1 MYVTWTD
8 QVFREVEVKE
18 AVSYRPE
25 ILPTKVLVKEAEP
38 EKPAL
43 YKFGHNDTPVL
54 VSPVVAAKKAVYKY
68 VPGSEE
74 RQAQEAEYEIQSQPI
89 EFSVFATQLLS
100 DSEDRHYVNSGN
112 PPERFYVPENAIYT
126 PNKP

>member
-18 AVSYRPE
+18 AISYRPE
-25 ILPTKVLVKEAEP
+25 IPPTKVLVKEAEP
-38 EKPAL
+38 AKPAQ
-43 YKFGHNDTPVL
+43 YKFGHGDTPVL
-54 VSPVVAAKKAVYKY
+54 VSPAVTAKKAKY
-68 VPGSEE
+68 EDIPGSEE

-89 EFSVFATQLLS
+89 EFSVFETQLLS
-100 DSEDRHYVNSGN
+100 DSEDKYYVNSGN